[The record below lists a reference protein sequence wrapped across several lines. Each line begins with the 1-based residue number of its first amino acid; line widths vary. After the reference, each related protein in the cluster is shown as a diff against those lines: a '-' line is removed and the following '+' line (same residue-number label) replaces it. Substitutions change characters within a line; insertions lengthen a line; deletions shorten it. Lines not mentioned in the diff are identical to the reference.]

1 MPGERTGPGIYTLI
15 LYLPCS
21 GFIEIGSLGEINFDR
36 GYYSYTGS
44 ARGPGGLK
52 RVDRHMQVA
61 AGNKHTR
68 RWHIDYLLPFCQVLD
83 AVITKTKMD
92 LECVIAKALEERLTS
107 VPRFGCSDCD
117 CISHLHYSFD
127 LPGMKEA
134 VASAHS
140 SASFRGCTDPKLR
153 PLQ

>member
-1 MPGERTGPGIYTLI
+1 MSSGRVGPGIYTLI
-15 LYLPCS
+15 LFLPRS
-21 GFIEIGSLGEINFDR
+21 MRIEVGSLGEIEFDQ

-61 AGNKHTR
+61 YGNKHTR
-68 RWHIDYLLPFCQVLD
+68 RWHIDYLLPRCQVLD
-83 AVITKTKMD
+83 AVITKTSLD
-92 LECVIAKALEERLTS
+92 LECVIAKALEERLMP
-107 VPRFGCSDCD
+107 VPHFGCSDCN

-127 LPGMKEA
+127 RDRMKEA

-140 SASFRGCTDPKLR
+140 SASISMVELI
-153 PLQ
+153 